1 MAKKENVAREEA
13 LRGGEENYK
22 LFFQSMLDGLL
33 VFDAETMRVVFANQA
48 GAKLYGFDSAEEAI
62 GVSPLDFVAP
72 DDRERALRIIVED
85 MFQKDLRKVNEFR
98 TIAKDGREIWISAVG
113 TRTVYQGRL
122 AGLISLRDITERKQM
137 EEALRESEERIHL
150 TVSNVPIVIWALDK
164 EGIYTLSE
172 GAGLEA
178 RGFKPGDIVG
188 QTVEDVYRD
197 VPQVVEDTYRALAGE
212 SFVSIQEVG
221 KLIFE
226 SYYSPIRD
234 KNQEVTGMV
243 GVSIDI
249 TERKRAEEALQE
261 SEENFRRSLED
272 SPLGVR
278 IFGAEGELLYANQAI
293 LDIYGYSFEELK
305 ATPIK
310 KRYTPGSY
318 AEYQKRQEKRKQGE
332 SVPDYEISIVR
343 KNGEIRHLQVFRKEV
358 LWNGKRQFQAI
369 YQDITER
376 KRMEHELR
384 EVQEKL
390 IRSERLA
397 AIGQLAGGVGHEL
410 RNPLGAIK
418 NAAYYVKGKVARS
431 ELSQKEPRVMEFLDI
446 MEDEINSSNK
456 IINDLLGF
464 SRVGKPS
471 VSPTQIKNVIEAAL
485 SRTPIPENIKL
496 AKKLDADLPEIEIDA
511 DQVQQVLANMISNAV
526 EAMPE
531 GGKLTIAARGK
542 EECLEVEIADTG
554 CGIPQEAVGK
564 IFDPLFTTRAKGIG
578 LGLALCKAIIDRHE
592 GYIQVESQVGKGT
605 TFTIKLPLKA
615 K

>member
-22 LFFQSMLDGLL
+22 LFFQSMFDGLL
-33 VFDAETMRVVFANQA
+33 VFDAETMKVVFANQA
-48 GAKLYGFDSAEEAI
+48 AAKLYGFDSAEEAI
-62 GVSPLDFVAP
+62 GVSPLDFVAL

-85 MFQKDLRKVNEFR
+85 MFQKDLRQVNEFR
-98 TIAKDGREIWISAVG
+98 TMTKDGREIWISAVG
-113 TRTVYQGRL
+113 TKTVYQGRL

-137 EEALRESEERIHL
+137 EEALRESEARYRVLVDAGAPMGEAIFILQDTDKVEAAHPFANEEWARITGYTTEELRGISLYDILHPRHRAAVAGRARRRL
-150 TVSNVPIVIWALDK
+150 QQGQDVPGRWEISVITKDGTEVPIEVV
-164 EGIYTLSE
+164 GG
-172 GAGLEA
+172 GAITYHGRLATVGYA
-178 RGFKPGDIVG
+178 R
-188 QTVEDVYRD
+188 
-197 VPQVVEDTYRALAGE
+197 
-212 SFVSIQEVG
+212 
-221 KLIFE
+221 
-226 SYYSPIRD
+226 
-234 KNQEVTGMV
+234 
-243 GVSIDI
+243 DI
-249 TERKRAEEALQE
+249 TERKQ
-261 SEENFRRSLED
+261 
-272 SPLGVR
+272 
-278 IFGAEGELLYANQAI
+278 
-293 LDIYGYSFEELK
+293 
-305 ATPIK
+305 
-310 KRYTPGSY
+310 
-318 AEYQKRQEKRKQGE
+318 
-332 SVPDYEISIVR
+332 
-343 KNGEIRHLQVFRKEV
+343 
-358 LWNGKRQFQAI
+358 
-369 YQDITER
+369 
-376 KRMEHELR
+376 MEHELR
-384 EVQEKL
+384 EMQEKL

-418 NAAYYVKGKVARS
+418 NAAYYVKGKVAQS

-471 VSPTQIKNVIEAAL
+471 VSPAQIKNVIEAAL
-485 SRTPIPENIKL
+485 SRTPIPENIEL
-496 AKKLDADLPEIEIDA
+496 TKKLDADLPEIEIDA
-511 DQVQQVLANMISNAV
+511 DQVRQVLANMITNAV

-542 EECLEVEIADTG
+542 DECLEVEIADTG

-605 TFTIKLPLKA
+605 TFTMKLPVKA